1 MEPNLCFM
9 QPRTLE
15 VRLAVA
21 GRFVRDMGLES
32 TSVVVDGIEN
42 QTDLA
47 FEAR

>member
-1 MEPNLCFM
+1 M

-15 VRLAVA
+15 ARLAVA
-21 GRFVRDMGLES
+21 GRFVEDMDLES